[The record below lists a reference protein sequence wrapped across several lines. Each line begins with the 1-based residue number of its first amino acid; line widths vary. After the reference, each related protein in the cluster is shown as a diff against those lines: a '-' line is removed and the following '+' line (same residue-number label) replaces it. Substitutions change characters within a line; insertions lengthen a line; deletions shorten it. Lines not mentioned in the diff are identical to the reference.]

1 MGDSGDVIG
10 HEEVER
16 RGAFFLAREGKRVA
30 ELTYSRMNDAMV
42 IIDHTEVGPA
52 LGGQGV
58 GRQLLDAAVEW
69 ARETGTKFKV
79 VCPFARA
86 QFARDPSI
94 RDVLG

>member
-79 VCPFARA
+79 VCPFAR
-86 QFARDPSI
+86 DPSI

>member
-1 MGDSGDVIG
+1 M
-10 HEEVER
+10 
-16 RGAFFLAREGKRVA
+16 RGAFFLERDGEHVA
-30 ELTYSRMNDAMV
+30 ELTYSRMNDAKV
-42 IIDHTEVGPA
+42 IIDHTEVDPA
-52 LGGQGV
+52 LGGQGI

-69 ARETGTKFKV
+69 ARETGTTFKV

>member
-1 MGDSGDVIG
+1 M
-10 HEEVER
+10 
-16 RGAFFLAREGKRVA
+16 RGAFFLKREGERVA
-30 ELTYSRMNDAMV
+30 KVTYSRINDRVV

-52 LGGQGV
+52 RAGQGV

-69 ARETGTKFKV
+69 ARETGTTFKV

-94 RDVLG
+94 QDVLR